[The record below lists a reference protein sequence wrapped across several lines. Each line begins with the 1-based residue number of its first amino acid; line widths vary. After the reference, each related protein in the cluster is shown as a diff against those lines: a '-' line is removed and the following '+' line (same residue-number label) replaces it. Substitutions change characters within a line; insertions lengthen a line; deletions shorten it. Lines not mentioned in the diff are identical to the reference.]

1 MTRGGSLVARTEH
14 TVRDN
19 VLVTEQT
26 GPAQQID
33 ADELGRRSNAALRVG
48 LLMLGSGTASY
59 RVKQGMSTVGRAL
72 GIESHASVVTL
83 SEITT
88 TSRAGQL
95 FRTEVAELKHLGVN
109 ADRIARLDRFRRS
122 IPSHMS
128 PGDVHAALD
137 AIESK
142 GALYPVWA
150 NASFAGAACAAFA
163 VLNRARLLEVI
174 VVFVAAFLGQW
185 VRRALAARHFNV
197 FGTIM
202 AAATTA
208 TGVYIGVLGLL
219 SVIGPGLETHA
230 SGYISSVLFL
240 LPGFA
245 LITGALDLAKSDYS
259 AGIVRVVYGTWL
271 TIAAAAVVWAM
282 SLVSPLDTSP
292 RDPVDVGFWLDLI
305 IKAAASFGGV
315 LGFALMFNSPLKMAL
330 TAASIGL
337 VNVPRV
343 LLIENG
349 MAVQTATFLACFVLG
364 LFAALGARGGR
375 LPVITLQVPASL
387 VQIPGVLAHEAVVS
401 LNEARYV
408 DATSGILQVSLVVL
422 AILIGL
428 VVAKFVTDKHWAFDH

>member
-1 MTRGGSLVARTEH
+1 MRNNGS
-14 TVRDN
+14 
-19 VLVTEQT
+19 VTASQPHSED
-26 GPAQQID
+26 ID
-33 ADELGRRSNAALRVG
+33 ANELGRRSNATLRVG
-48 LLMLGSGTASY
+48 LMMLASGTASY
-59 RVKQGMSTVGRAL
+59 RVKQGMRTVGRAL

-95 FRTEVAELKHLGVN
+95 FRTEVAEIPHAGVN
-109 ADRIARLDRFRRS
+109 AHRIAQLDRFRRTL
-122 IPSHMS
+122 PERMS
-128 PGDVHAALD
+128 TDQVHAELD
-137 AIESK
+137 RIESQR
-142 GALYPVWA
+142 GLYPVWA
-150 NASFAGAACAAFA
+150 NAAFAGAACAAFA

-185 VRRALAARHFNV
+185 VRRSLARRHFNV
-197 FGTIM
+197 FGTVM
-202 AAATTA
+202 AAATVA
-208 TGVYIGVLGLL
+208 TGVYVGVLGLI

-282 SLVSPLDTSP
+282 SLVSPLDTSARTP
-292 RDPVDVGFWLDLI
+292 IDVAPWLHLGI
-305 IKAAASFGGV
+305 TGVASFVGV

-330 TAASIGL
+330 AAASIGL

-343 LLIENG
+343 LLIEHG

-364 LFAALGARGGR
+364 LFAAYGARGGR
-375 LPVITLQVPASL
+375 WPVITLQVPATL

-401 LNEARYV
+401 LNESRYV
-408 DATSGILQVSLVVL
+408 DATAGILQVLLVVL